1 MGPYE
6 ESEPL
11 MIMSNDEDRMFGT
24 ENINPIWGEWKI
36 YFMEY

>member
-11 MIMSNDEDRMFGT
+11 MIMPEDEDRYFGT
-24 ENINPIWGEWKI
+24 ENINAIWGE
-36 YFMEY
+36 